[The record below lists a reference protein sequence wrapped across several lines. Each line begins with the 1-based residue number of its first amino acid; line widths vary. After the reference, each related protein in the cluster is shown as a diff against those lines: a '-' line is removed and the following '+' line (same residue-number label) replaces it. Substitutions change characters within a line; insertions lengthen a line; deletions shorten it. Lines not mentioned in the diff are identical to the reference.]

1 MATMVQLALTQDLA
15 EAEEIQAIL
24 SSAGIESELE
34 SAGDDEPDSLEDVP
48 TKVLVPEDSLEA
60 AQNAV
65 EAMTD
70 PDELIGGP

>member
-1 MATMVQLALTQDLA
+1 LATMVQLALTQDLA

-34 SAGDDEPDSLEDVP
+34 SADEDEPDSLEDVP
-48 TKVLVPEDSLEA
+48 TKVLVPEDALEA

>member
-1 MATMVQLALTQDLA
+1 MSTMVQVALTRDPA

-24 SSAGIESELE
+24 TSAGIESELE
-34 SAGDDEPDSLEDVP
+34 SAPGEETDSLDDTP
-48 TKVLVPEDSLEA
+48 TKVLVPEASLET
-60 AQNAV
+60 AQHAI

>member
-1 MATMVQLALTQDLA
+1 LATMVQLALTQDLA

-34 SAGDDEPDSLEDVP
+34 SANDDEPDSLEDVP
-48 TKVLVPEDSLEA
+48 TKVLVPEDALEA
-60 AQNAV
+60 AQDAV

>member
-1 MATMVQLALTQDLA
+1 MATKVQLALTQDLA

-34 SAGDDEPDSLEDVP
+34 SASDDPPDSLEDMP
-48 TKVLVPEDSLEA
+48 TKVLVPEDALEA

-70 PDELIGGP
+70 PDELIGGR

>member
-1 MATMVQLALTQDLA
+1 MVQLALTQDLA

-24 SSAGIESELE
+24 TSAGIQSQLE
-34 SAGDDEPDSLEDVP
+34 SAAEDQPDSLEDVP
-48 TKVLVPEDSLEA
+48 TKVLVPEESLEA

-70 PDELIGGP
+70 PDELLGGP

>member
-1 MATMVQLALTQDLA
+1 LATMVQLALTQDLA

-24 SSAGIESELE
+24 SSAGIASQLE
-34 SAGDDEPDSLEDVP
+34 SVADDPPDSLEDVP
-48 TKVLVPEDSLEA
+48 TKVLVPEESLEA

>member
-1 MATMVQLALTQDLA
+1 MVQLALTQDLA

-70 PDELIGGP
+70 PDELIGGA

>member
-1 MATMVQLALTQDLA
+1 MVQLALTQDLA

-24 SSAGIESELE
+24 TSAGIASRLE
-34 SAGDDEPDSLEDVP
+34 SVADDPPDSLEDVP

-60 AQNAV
+60 AQHAV

-70 PDELIGGP
+70 PDELIGGR

>member
-1 MATMVQLALTQDLA
+1 MAMMVQLALTQDLA

-34 SAGDDEPDSLEDVP
+34 SANDDEPDSLEDVP
-48 TKVLVPEDSLEA
+48 TKVLVPEDALEA

>member
-70 PDELIGGP
+70 PDELIGGA

>member
-1 MATMVQLALTQDLA
+1 MVQLALTQDLA

-34 SAGDDEPDSLEDVP
+34 SADDDEPDSLEDVP
-48 TKVLVPEDSLEA
+48 TKVLVPEDALEA

>member
-1 MATMVQLALTQDLA
+1 MVQLALTQDLA

-24 SSAGIESELE
+24 TSAGIRSQLE
-34 SAGDDEPDSLEDVP
+34 SVTDDPPDSIEDVP
-48 TKVLVPEDSLEA
+48 TKVLVPEESLEA

-70 PDELIGGP
+70 PDELIGGR

>member
-1 MATMVQLALTQDLA
+1 LATMVQLALTQDLA

-70 PDELIGGP
+70 PDELIGGA

>member
-1 MATMVQLALTQDLA
+1 MVQLALTQDLA

-34 SAGDDEPDSLEDVP
+34 SANDDEPDSLEDVP
-48 TKVLVPEDSLEA
+48 TKVLVPEDALEA

>member
-1 MATMVQLALTQDLA
+1 MVQLALTQDLA

-34 SAGDDEPDSLEDVP
+34 SADEDEPDSLEDVP
-48 TKVLVPEDSLEA
+48 TKVLVPEDALEA

>member
-1 MATMVQLALTQDLA
+1 MATMVQLALRQDLA

-24 SSAGIESELE
+24 TSAGIASALE
-34 SAGDDEPDSLEDVP
+34 GAADDSPDSLEDVP

-70 PDELIGGP
+70 PDELIGGR